1 MQIKD
6 TAKNTCKLNL
16 IHSNLQMID
25 TSKPYPFPH
34 IPLVGGEL
42 LFLLFVRVLLSVLK
56 VLEFGKVAVYGHFS
70 FVMFCLHIIQ
80 FFLQV
85 FNLEYLQPSFKGV
98 EGNLNVSV
106 DIVSMLCQI
115 YIVEYAS
122 MGNHFKNMKQYMC
135 IP

>member
-6 TAKNTCKLNL
+6 RAKNTCKLNL
-16 IHSNLQMID
+16 NYSNLQMID

-42 LFLLFVRVLLSVLK
+42 LFLLFVEVLSSVLK

-106 DIVSMLCQI
+106 CQI
-115 YIVEYAS
+115 YIVENAS
-122 MGNHFKNMKQYMC
+122 KAITLKA
-135 IP
+135 